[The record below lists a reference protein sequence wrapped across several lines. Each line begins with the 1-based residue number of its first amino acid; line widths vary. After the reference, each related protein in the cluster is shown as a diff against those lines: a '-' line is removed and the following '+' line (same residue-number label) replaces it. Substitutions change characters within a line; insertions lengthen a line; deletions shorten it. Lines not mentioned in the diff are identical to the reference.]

1 MTSLH
6 VYFHNRDQAAFQR
19 QLAVAL
25 PTDVNARDW
34 LGRTVLHLACSALD
48 PAATEYARML
58 LAHSGISPN
67 LQDVESHWTPLHR
80 ALYNGNLSTA
90 VLLLQRSDVDTT
102 LKDSE
107 GYRAFDLY
115 NTTVEDTMPNKR
127 DTTGGFELYTWGT
140 NRHVYHLTNASL
152 GHGDTDDR
160 IHPEQVVLGHCYA
173 PEGSEE
179 ARDKIAF
186 KLQPALA
193 RDVQMSRLHTVV
205 ITDESHAKIHACG
218 FASTG
223 RLGHGGGQHTQP
235 SLSPI
240 VQLPFENKVTAI
252 ALGQD
257 HTLALTSHG
266 AVFSWGFGRFSQLGY
281 DVPAP
286 HVQNTPRVISGPLK
300 RERVRG
306 IAACKSASACWT
318 DTVLFTWGK
327 NNGQLGYDKSASPIQ
342 PIPRIVTKVTRPVI
356 SVALND
362 NAMACLLMTQDVV
375 LLFNDAH
382 SRVTFPSPTRL
393 PSDFLAYRP
402 PQAAR
407 AITTARIF
415 CNENMFAT
423 VSSAGEIFT
432 FNVTTPPTSSERH
445 LPIQPQRVW
454 TLRKQWSAVHDAALA
469 GEGSLVICT
478 ESGHVFVRS
487 RSSGSKAPRFSRVNG
502 LQRVVAVRASDTG
515 ALAALR
521 EPYRPPGVTP
531 WGKTLTEDIARS
543 RPFISFT
550 HIDHEPK
557 LRVHRDEA
565 SSGPKVWEE
574 EDEKDSSGEK
584 ERLVDLPRSRPYVSI
599 THAEKVRWDL
609 EEKPGG
615 SSMTPATEIPSGL
628 TGFEDED
635 EGDSGAEAEALARDS
650 WEIHRLWDVLAQNQ
664 TARKR
669 RLGSHGHEVS
679 MTSKLPNGADLVL
692 RVQGSTELNVHRTV
706 LSARCALLA
715 RVLGGFGSLYDRESG
730 VSLKL
735 HPAPNPKN
743 DSGPPRTTS
752 EAPRLA
758 IASVHAFSV
767 LVLVHYL
774 YTDALLAV
782 GDPRLAS
789 TTAEAFSR
797 GRVSPAQ
804 VVRELRSLARVL
816 HLECL
821 ADALLG
827 TVRREPS
834 PSLNTD
840 FGAIFDA
847 SMSATPPDVVLRLAD
862 RDVLSHSFVLRARS
876 PFFEVFFADEDWT
889 TDRWEADGTLRVN
902 LRHLEWRSMQY
913 VLRFMCCGEEE
924 EMFEK
929 LDFIETVDQL
939 LDLLLDVMSAAN
951 ELLLD
956 RLLLICSS
964 ILVKYITIN
973 NISAVYMEAASLHC
987 EQLMDSLHQ
996 YMSVN
1001 METLLEAR
1009 LLDDLPPRLVR
1020 QLSSAVRGFQAA
1032 KSPFSRMQFPVNLA
1046 AAVHAHHEWI
1056 AKQDIPGP
1064 IVRSQPKSQPK
1075 PSPKAS
1081 RKSSL
1086 PTSPGS
1092 KPTLPRT
1099 PLLSNTG
1106 EDLFAMDEALVP
1118 PLNLDSTASTSE
1130 LGQTPKAGPWKGK
1143 STTTKVD
1150 MKTILAEAEEMQA
1163 ASRPTQL
1170 PTAGALTPVQRQRS
1184 GDRLRVSFSL
1194 SKTPDSP
1201 NSGSLNTSRATP
1213 TPAWRI
1219 PAHGPHSRDP
1229 SSYPPDHGRAAK
1241 TPPSPA
1247 RTLAR
1252 TSSVGTQAAPMSQL
1266 SGTPMAMQ
1274 RSRSSQSSPG
1284 LSTLAPPNRPG
1295 LGPVISPSKSKAG
1308 PTPPRQAAYVK
1319 RGRCR
1324 LRSPVERQS
1333 STGAPVSFAE
1343 IQQLQSRPTQVAN
1356 ERRSLKD
1363 IQAEEAELQA
1373 EVEFMKWWTAE
1384 EERIRL
1390 ENEAVAASLLAQS
1403 NQSRHQRKG
1412 RRGKTQANAPL
1423 ADGGAPASS
1432 PSSRGPKTPRG
1443 GGEGKRR
1450 TPQRVPSD
1458 GKSATGPS

>member
-25 PTDVNARDW
+25 TDVNARDR

-58 LAHSGISPN
+58 LAHPGISAN
-67 LQDVESHWTPLHR
+67 LQDMESHWTPLHR
-80 ALYNGNLSTA
+80 ALYNGNLSA
-90 VLLLQRSDVDTT
+90 AILLLQRSDVDTT

-107 GYRAFDLY
+107 GYRAFDVY

-127 DTTGGFELYTWGT
+127 DTSGGFELYTWGT
-140 NRHVYHLTNASL
+140 NRNASL

-160 IHPEQVVLGHCYA
+160 IHPEQVVLGQYNVSD
-173 PEGSEE
+173 GSER
-179 ARDKIAF
+179 AQDTITF
-186 KLQPALA
+186 KLQPALV

-205 ITDESHAKIHACG
+205 ISNESHAKIHACG

-223 RLGHGGGQHTQP
+223 RLGHSGGQHTQP

-240 VQLPFENKVTAI
+240 IQLAPENKVTAV

-266 AVFSWGFGRFSQLGY
+266 AVFSWGLGRFSQLGY

-286 HVQNTPRVISGPLK
+286 HVQATPRVIGGPLK

-318 DTVLFTWGK
+318 DAVLFTWGK

-342 PIPRIVTKVTRPVI
+342 PIPRIVTKVTKPVI

-362 NAMACLLMTQDVV
+362 NAMACHLVTQDVI

-382 SRVTFPSPTRL
+382 SRVTFPSPARL

-407 AITTARIF
+407 TITTARIF
-415 CNENMFAT
+415 CNGSTFAT

-432 FNVTTPPTSSERH
+432 FNVPTPPSPNERP

-469 GEGSLVICT
+469 GEGSLIICT

-487 RSSGSKAPRFSRVNG
+487 RSSGSKAPRFSRVAG

-521 EPYRPPGVTP
+521 EPYRPPRH
-531 WGKTLTEDIARS
+531 EDLR
-543 RPFISFT
+543 R
-550 HIDHEPK
+550 EPK
-557 LRVHRDEA
+557 LRSSPMSWVHEM
-565 SSGPKVWEE
+565 SSGPRAWEE
-574 EDEKDSSGEK
+574 EDEGDSSGET
-584 ERLVDLPRSRPYVSI
+584 ETLVDLPRSRPYFS
-599 THAEKVRWDL
+599 
-609 EEKPGG
+609 KPGS
-615 SSMTPATEIPSGL
+615 SSMIPVTEIPSGL
-628 TGFEDED
+628 TALEDED
-635 EGDSGAEAEALARDS
+635 EGDSSAETEALARDS
-650 WEIHRLWDVLAQNQ
+650 QEIHRLWNILAQNRSCAEAA
-664 TARKR
+664 ARLCVRDEAPRNFSCHK
-669 RLGSHGHEVS
+669 V
-679 MTSKLPNGADLVL
+679 
-692 RVQGSTELNVHRTV
+692 V

-735 HPAPNPKN
+735 LPAPRSP
-743 DSGPPRTTS
+743 G

-758 IASVHAFSV
+758 IAGVHAFSV

-782 GDPRLAS
+782 SDPRLTSS
-789 TTAEAFSR
+789 TVEAFTR
-797 GRVSPAQ
+797 GRVSPTQ
-804 VVRELRSLARVL
+804 VMRDLRSLARVL
-816 HLECL
+816 HLEYL

-827 TVRREPS
+827 TVRREPE
-834 PSLNTD
+834 PSLNAD
-840 FGAIFDA
+840 FRTIFDA
-847 SMSATPPDVVLRLAD
+847 PMSATPSDVVIQLAD

-876 PFFEVFFADEDWT
+876 PDWT
-889 TDRWEADGTLRVN
+889 ADRWEADGTLRVD

-913 VLRFMCCGEEE
+913 VLRFMCCGEEA
-924 EMFEK
+924 EMFER

-939 LDLLLDVMSAAN
+939 LDLLFDVMSAAN

-964 ILVKYITIN
+964 ILVKYVTIN
-973 NISAVYMEAASLHC
+973 NISSIYMEAASLHC
-987 EQLMDSLHQ
+987 EPLMGSLHQ

-1020 QLSSAVRGFQAA
+1020 QLASAVRGYQAA
-1032 KSPFSRMQFPVNLA
+1032 KSPFSRMQLPVNLA
-1046 AAVHAHHEWI
+1046 AAVHAHHDWLAE
-1056 AKQDIPGP
+1056 QDIPGP
-1064 IVRSQPKSQPK
+1064 IVRSQPRSQLK
-1075 PSPKAS
+1075 LSPKAS
-1081 RKSSL
+1081 RKPSL
-1086 PTSPGS
+1086 PTSLGS

-1118 PLNLDSTASTSE
+1118 PLNLEATASTDE
-1130 LGQTPKAGPWKGK
+1130 LGDTPKAGPWKGK
-1143 STTTKVD
+1143 STTPKVD
-1150 MKTILAEAEEMQA
+1150 MKAILAEAEEMQA
-1163 ASRPTQL
+1163 ASRTQPPVVGL
-1170 PTAGALTPVQRQRS
+1170 PTAVQRQRS
-1184 GDRLRVSFSL
+1184 GDHLRVSFSL

-1201 NSGSLNTSRATP
+1201 HSSPLNTSRATP

-1219 PAHGPHSRDP
+1219 PAHPQSGEP
-1229 SSYPPDHGRAAK
+1229 SSYPPPGHGRGAKIPQPPAHTSARTPPVGTLAAPDK
-1241 TPPSPA
+1241 TPPSP
-1247 RTLAR
+1247 L
-1252 TSSVGTQAAPMSQL
+1252 SGAPMI
-1266 SGTPMAMQ
+1266 MQ
-1274 RSRSSQSSPG
+1274 KSRSSQGSPG
-1284 LSTLAPPNRPG
+1284 SSTLVPPNRPG
-1295 LGPVISPSKSKAG
+1295 LGPVINPSKSKAG
-1308 PTPPRQAAYVK
+1308 PTTPRQAAGKAWTLPSAEPVS
-1319 RGRCR
+1319 
-1324 LRSPVERQS
+1324 RSS
-1333 STGAPVSFAE
+1333 STGAPISFTE
-1343 IQQLQSRPTQVAN
+1343 IQQLQSRPAQAAN
-1356 ERRSLKD
+1356 ERRSLRD
-1363 IQAEEAELQA
+1363 IQTEEAELQA
-1373 EVEFMKWWTAE
+1373 EADFMKWWTAE

-1390 ENEAVAASLLAQS
+1390 ENEAVAASLLTQS
-1403 NQSRHQRKG
+1403 NQPRHQRQRYNKG
-1412 RRGKTQANAPL
+1412 KRGKTPANAPP
-1423 ADGGAPASS
+1423 ADGGATA
-1432 PSSRGPKTPRG
+1432 SSRGQKAPRG
-1443 GGEGKRR
+1443 GGGEVKRR
-1450 TPQRVPSD
+1450 TP
-1458 GKSATGPS
+1458 

>member
-90 VLLLQRSDVDTT
+90 ILLLLRSDVDTT

-115 NTTVEDTMPNKR
+115 NTTVEDTMPKKH
-127 DTTGGFELYTWGT
+127 DTTGGFELYTWGA
-140 NRHVYHLTNASL
+140 NRHVYHLTYWVPNQNASL

-160 IHPEQVVLGHCYA
+160 IHPEQVVIGQWDTS
-173 PEGSEE
+173 EGSEE
-179 ARDKIAF
+179 ARDTINF
-186 KLQPALA
+186 RLQPALA
-193 RDVQMSRLHTVV
+193 RDVRLSRLHTVV
-205 ITDESHAKIHACG
+205 ITDEPHPKIHACG
-218 FASTG
+218 FAIIQSSR

-240 VQLPFENKVTAI
+240 VQLPFENKVTAV

-266 AVFSWGFGRFSQLGY
+266 AVFSWGFSRFSQLGY

-286 HVQNTPRVISGPLK
+286 HVQTTPRVIGGPLK
-300 RERVRG
+300 RERARG

-342 PIPRIVTKVTRPVI
+342 PIPRIVTKVTKPVI

-362 NAMACLLMTQDVV
+362 NAMACLLVTQDVV

-423 VSSAGEIFT
+423 ISSAGEIFT
-432 FNVTTPPTSSERH
+432 FNVPTLLPPSERP

-469 GEGSLVICT
+469 GESSLIICT

-502 LQRVVAVRASDTG
+502 LHRVVAVRASDTG

-521 EPYRPPGVTP
+521 EPYRPPG
-531 WGKTLTEDIARS
+531 
-543 RPFISFT
+543 
-550 HIDHEPK
+550 
-557 LRVHRDEA
+557 LRVHETT
-565 SSGPKVWEE
+565 SGPKAWEE
-574 EDEKDSSGEK
+574 EDGRDPSGEK
-584 ERLVDLPRSRPYVSI
+584 ETLVDLPRSRSHFSV
-599 THAEKVRWDL
+599 THTEKVRWDL
-609 EEKPGG
+609 EEKPG
-615 SSMTPATEIPSGL
+615 SSSVIPAAEIPSGL
-628 TGFEDED
+628 TALEDED
-635 EGDSGAEAEALARDS
+635 EGDSSAEAEALARDS
-650 WEIHRLWDVLAQNQ
+650 QEIHRLWAVLAQNR
-664 TARKR
+664 TARKQR
-669 RLGSHGHEVS
+669 PGSLGHGVS
-679 MTSKLPNGADLVL
+679 ATSKLPNGADLVL

-706 LSARCALLA
+706 LSARCAVLA
-715 RVLGGFGSLYDRESG
+715 RVLSGFGSLYDRESG

-735 HPAPNPKN
+735 LPGPSPK
-743 DSGPPRTTS
+743 SGAGPPRTAG

-758 IASVHAFSV
+758 VAGVHAFSV

-774 YTDALLAV
+774 YTDALLAI
-782 GDPRLAS
+782 GDPRLAG

-834 PSLNTD
+834 PSLNAD
-840 FGAIFDA
+840 FRAIFDA
-847 SMSATPPDVVLRLAD
+847 PMSATPPDVVLRLAD
-862 RDVLSHSFVLRARS
+862 RDVLSHSFILRARS

-889 TDRWEADGTLRVN
+889 VDRWEADGALRVD

-913 VLRFMCCGEEE
+913 VLRFMCCGEEA
-924 EMFEK
+924 EMFER
-929 LDFIETVDQL
+929 LADFIETVDQL
-939 LDLLLDVMSAAN
+939 LDLLFDVMSAAN

-956 RLLLICSS
+956 QLLLICSS
-964 ILVKYITIN
+964 ILVKYVTIN
-973 NISAVYMEAASLHC
+973 NISAVYVEAASLHC

-1020 QLSSAVRGFQAA
+1020 ELSSAVRGYHAV
-1032 KSPFSRMQFPVNLA
+1032 KSPFSRMELPVNLA

-1056 AKQDIPGP
+1056 AEQDIPGP
-1064 IVRSQPKSQPK
+1064 IVRSQSKSQPK
-1075 PSPKAS
+1075 LSPKAS
-1081 RKSSL
+1081 RKPSL

-1099 PLLSNTG
+1099 PLLSNPG

-1118 PLNLDSTASTSE
+1118 PLNLDATASTDE
-1130 LGQTPKAGPWKGK
+1130 LGPTPKVGPWKGK
-1143 STTTKVD
+1143 STTPKID
-1150 MKTILAEAEEMQA
+1150 MKKILAEAEEMQA
-1163 ASRPTQL
+1163 ASRSQPSV
-1170 PTAGALTPVQRQRS
+1170 AGVPASVQRQRS

-1201 NSGSLNTSRATP
+1201 HSSPLNTSRATP
-1213 TPAWRI
+1213 TGTPAWRI
-1219 PAHGPHSRDP
+1219 PAHPHSGEP
-1229 SSYPPDHGRAAK
+1229 STYPPGHARAAK

-1252 TSSVGTQAAPMSQL
+1252 TPPASTQAAPPSQL
-1266 SGTPMAMQ
+1266 SGSPMVMQ
-1274 RSRSSQSSPG
+1274 RSRSSPG
-1284 LSTLAPPNRPG
+1284 SSTLAPPNRPG

-1308 PTPPRQAAYVK
+1308 PTAPRQAAGKAWTVP
-1319 RGRCR
+1319 
-1324 LRSPVERQS
+1324 SVEPVSRQS
-1333 STGAPVSFAE
+1333 SSGAPVSFAE
-1343 IQQLQSRPTQVAN
+1343 IQQLQSRPAQTAN
-1356 ERRSLKD
+1356 ELRSLRD

-1373 EVEFMKWWTAE
+1373 EAEFMKWWTAE

-1403 NQSRHQRKG
+1403 NQPRHQRKS
-1412 RRGKTQANAPL
+1412 RRGKTPANAPP

-1432 PSSRGPKTPRG
+1432 SRGQKAPRG

-1450 TPQRVPSD
+1450 TPQRATSD
-1458 GKSATGPS
+1458 GKSASGRS

>member
-58 LAHSGISPN
+58 LSHSGISPN

-90 VLLLQRSDVDTT
+90 ILLLLRSDVDTT

-115 NTTVEDTMPNKR
+115 NTTVEDTMPRKH
-127 DTTGGFELYTWGT
+127 DTTGGFELYTWGA
-140 NRHVYHLTNASL
+140 NRHVYHLTYWVPNQNASL

-160 IHPEQVVLGHCYA
+160 IHPEQVVLGQCDTS
-173 PEGSEE
+173 EGSEE
-179 ARDKIAF
+179 ARDTINF
-186 KLQPALA
+186 RLQPALA
-193 RDVQMSRLHTVV
+193 RDVRLSRLHTVV
-205 ITDESHAKIHACG
+205 ITNEPHAKIHACG

-240 VQLPFENKVTAI
+240 IQPPFENKVTAV

-266 AVFSWGFGRFSQLGY
+266 AVFSWGLSRFSQLGY

-286 HVQNTPRVISGPLK
+286 HVQTTPRVIGGPLK
-300 RERVRG
+300 RERARG

-342 PIPRIVTKVTRPVI
+342 PIPRIVTKVTKPVI

-362 NAMACLLMTQDVV
+362 NAMACLLVTRDVI

-382 SRVTFPSPTRL
+382 SRVTFPSPTRP

-415 CNENMFAT
+415 CNENTFAT
-423 VSSAGEIFT
+423 ISSAGEIFT
-432 FNVTTPPTSSERH
+432 FNVPTLLPPTSERP
-445 LPIQPQRVW
+445 LPIQPQRIW

-469 GEGSLVICT
+469 GESSLIICT

-502 LQRVVAVRASDTG
+502 LHRIVAVRASDTG

-521 EPYRPPGVTP
+521 EPYRPPRVTP
-531 WGKTLTEDIARS
+531 SGNTLTEDIARS

-550 HIDHEPK
+550 HIEHEPK
-557 LRVHRDEA
+557 LRVHETT
-565 SSGPKVWEE
+565 SGPKAGEE
-574 EDEKDSSGEK
+574 EDERDPSREK
-584 ERLVDLPRSRPYVSI
+584 ETLVDLPRSRSYFPV

-609 EEKPGG
+609 EEKPG
-615 SSMTPATEIPSGL
+615 SSSVIPSTEIPSGL
-628 TGFEDED
+628 TALEDED
-635 EGDSGAEAEALARDS
+635 EGDSSAEAEALARDS
-650 WEIHRLWDVLAQNQ
+650 QEIHRLWAVLAQNR
-664 TARKR
+664 TARNR
-669 RLGSHGHEVS
+669 RPGSLRHGVS
-679 MTSKLPNGADLVL
+679 VTSKLPNGADLVL

-735 HPAPNPKN
+735 LPGPSPK
-743 DSGPPRTTS
+743 SGAGPPRTAG

-758 IASVHAFSV
+758 IAGVHAFSV

-774 YTDALLAV
+774 YTDALLAI

-834 PSLNTD
+834 PSLNAD
-840 FGAIFDA
+840 FRAIFDA
-847 SMSATPPDVVLRLAD
+847 PMSATPPDIVLGLAD
-862 RDVLSHSFVLRARS
+862 HDVLSHSFILRARS

-889 TDRWEADGTLRVN
+889 VDRWEADGTLRVD

-913 VLRFMCCGEEE
+913 VLRFVCCGEEV
-924 EMFEK
+924 EMFER

-939 LDLLLDVMSAAN
+939 LDLLFDVMSAAN

-964 ILVKYITIN
+964 ILVKYVTIN

-1020 QLSSAVRGFQAA
+1020 QLSSAVRGYQAV
-1032 KSPFSRMQFPVNLA
+1032 KSPFSRMQLPVNLA

-1056 AKQDIPGP
+1056 AEQDIPGP
-1064 IVRSQPKSQPK
+1064 IVRSQSRSQPK
-1075 PSPKAS
+1075 LSPKAS
-1081 RKSSL
+1081 RKPSL

-1092 KPTLPRT
+1092 RPTLPRT
-1099 PLLSNTG
+1099 PLLSNPG

-1118 PLNLDSTASTSE
+1118 PLNLDATASTDE
-1130 LGQTPKAGPWKGK
+1130 LGPIPKVGPWKGK
-1143 STTTKVD
+1143 STTPKID
-1150 MKTILAEAEEMQA
+1150 MKKILAEAEEMQA
-1163 ASRPTQL
+1163 ASRSQP
-1170 PTAGALTPVQRQRS
+1170 PVAGVPASVQRQRS

-1201 NSGSLNTSRATP
+1201 HSSPLSTSRATP
-1213 TPAWRI
+1213 TGTPAWRTS
-1219 PAHGPHSRDP
+1219 AHPHSGEP
-1229 SSYPPDHGRAAK
+1229 SSYPPRHARAAK

-1252 TSSVGTQAAPMSQL
+1252 TPPASTQAAPPSQL
-1266 SGTPMAMQ
+1266 SGSPMAMQ
-1274 RSRSSQSSPG
+1274 RSRSSPG
-1284 LSTLAPPNRPG
+1284 SSTLAPPNRPS
-1295 LGPVISPSKSKAG
+1295 LGPVISPSKSKTG
-1308 PTPPRQAAYVK
+1308 PTAPRQAAGK
-1319 RGRCR
+1319 AWT
-1324 LRSPVERQS
+1324 LPSAEPVSRQS
-1333 STGAPVSFAE
+1333 SSGAPVSFAE
-1343 IQQLQSRPTQVAN
+1343 IQQLQSRPAQAAN
-1356 ERRSLKD
+1356 ELRSLRD

-1373 EVEFMKWWTAE
+1373 EAEFMKWWTAE

-1403 NQSRHQRKG
+1403 KQPRHQRKG
-1412 RRGKTQANAPL
+1412 RRGKTPANTPL
-1423 ADGGAPASS
+1423 ADGGAPTSS
-1432 PSSRGPKTPRG
+1432 TRVQKAPRG

-1450 TPQRVPSD
+1450 TPQRATSD
-1458 GKSATGPS
+1458 GKSASGRC

>member
-90 VLLLQRSDVDTT
+90 ILLLLRSDVDTT

-115 NTTVEDTMPNKR
+115 NTTVEDTMPRKHG
-127 DTTGGFELYTWGT
+127 TTGGFELYTWGA
-140 NRHVYHLTNASL
+140 NRNASL

-160 IHPEQVVLGHCYA
+160 IHPEQVVLGQCDTS
-173 PEGSEE
+173 EGSDK
-179 ARDKIAF
+179 ARDTINF
-186 KLQPALA
+186 RLQPALA
-193 RDVQMSRLHTVV
+193 RDVRLSRLHTVV
-205 ITDESHAKIHACG
+205 ITDEPHAKIHACG

-240 VQLPFENKVTAI
+240 VQLSFENKVTAV

-266 AVFSWGFGRFSQLGY
+266 AVFSWGLSRFSQLGY

-286 HVQNTPRVISGPLK
+286 HVQTTPRIIGGPLK
-300 RERVRG
+300 RERARG

-342 PIPRIVTKVTRPVI
+342 PIPRIVTKVTKPVI

-362 NAMACLLMTQDVV
+362 NAMACLLVTQDVV
-375 LLFNDAH
+375 LLFNDAY
-382 SRVTFPSPTRL
+382 SRVTFPSPTRP

-415 CNENMFAT
+415 CNENTFAT
-423 VSSAGEIFT
+423 ISSAGEIFT
-432 FNVTTPPTSSERH
+432 FNVPTLLPPSERP

-469 GEGSLVICT
+469 GDSSLIICT

-502 LQRVVAVRASDTG
+502 LHRVVAVRASDTG

-531 WGKTLTEDIARS
+531 SGNTLTEDIARS

-550 HIDHEPK
+550 RIEHEPT
-557 LRVHRDEA
+557 LRVRETT
-565 SSGPKVWEE
+565 SGPKAWEE
-574 EDEKDSSGEK
+574 EDGRDSSGEK
-584 ERLVDLPRSRPYVSI
+584 ETLVDLPRSRSHFSV

-609 EEKPGG
+609 EEKPE
-615 SSMTPATEIPSGL
+615 SSSVIPATEIPSGL
-628 TGFEDED
+628 TALEDED
-635 EGDSGAEAEALARDS
+635 EGDSSAEAEALARDS
-650 WEIHRLWDVLAQNQ
+650 QEIHRLWAFLAQNQ
-664 TARKR
+664 TAQKR
-669 RLGSHGHEVS
+669 RPGSLGHGVS
-679 MTSKLPNGADLVL
+679 VTKP
-692 RVQGSTELNVHRTV
+692 V
-706 LSARCALLA
+706 LSARCAVLA

-730 VSLKL
+730 LSLKL
-735 HPAPNPKN
+735 LPGPSPK
-743 DSGPPRTTS
+743 SGAGPPRAVS
-752 EAPRLA
+752 EAPRLGVA
-758 IASVHAFSV
+758 GVHAFSV

-774 YTDALLAV
+774 YTDALLAI
-782 GDPRLAS
+782 GDPRLAG

-834 PSLNTD
+834 PSLNAD
-840 FGAIFDA
+840 FRAIFDA
-847 SMSATPPDVVLRLAD
+847 PMSATPDIVLRLAD

-889 TDRWEADGTLRVN
+889 ADRWEADGTLRVD

-913 VLRFMCCGEEE
+913 VLRFMCCGEEA
-924 EMFEK
+924 EMFER

-939 LDLLLDVMSAAN
+939 LDLLFDVMSAAN

-964 ILVKYITIN
+964 ILVKYVTIN

-1020 QLSSAVRGFQAA
+1020 QLSNAVRGYQAV
-1032 KSPFSRMQFPVNLA
+1032 KSPFSRMQLPVNLA
-1046 AAVHAHHEWI
+1046 AAVHAHHEWL
-1056 AKQDIPGP
+1056 AEQDIPGP
-1064 IVRSQPKSQPK
+1064 IVRSQSRSQPK
-1075 PSPKAS
+1075 LSPKAS
-1081 RKSSL
+1081 RKLSL

-1099 PLLSNTG
+1099 PLLSNPG

-1118 PLNLDSTASTSE
+1118 PLNLDATASTDE
-1130 LGQTPKAGPWKGK
+1130 LGPIPKVGPWKGK
-1143 STTTKVD
+1143 STTPKID
-1150 MKTILAEAEEMQA
+1150 MKKILAEAEEMQA
-1163 ASRPTQL
+1163 ASRSQP
-1170 PTAGALTPVQRQRS
+1170 PMAGVPASVQRQRS

-1201 NSGSLNTSRATP
+1201 HSSPLNTSRATP
-1213 TPAWRI
+1213 TGTPAWRI
-1219 PAHGPHSRDP
+1219 SAHPHSGEP
-1229 SSYPPDHGRAAK
+1229 SSYPPGQARAAI

-1247 RTLAR
+1247 RTSAR
-1252 TSSVGTQAAPMSQL
+1252 TPPASTQATPPSQL
-1266 SGTPMAMQ
+1266 SRSPMVMQ
-1274 RSRSSQSSPG
+1274 RSRSSPG
-1284 LSTLAPPNRPG
+1284 SSTLVPPNRPG

-1308 PTPPRQAAYVK
+1308 PTAPRHAAGK
-1319 RGRCR
+1319 AWT
-1324 LRSPVERQS
+1324 LPSAEPVSRQS
-1333 STGAPVSFAE
+1333 SSGAPVSFAE
-1343 IQQLQSRPTQVAN
+1343 IQQLQSRPAQAAN
-1356 ERRSLKD
+1356 ELRSLRD

-1373 EVEFMKWWTAE
+1373 EAEFMKWWTAE

-1390 ENEAVAASLLAQS
+1390 ENEACRRP
-1403 NQSRHQRKG
+1403 RHQRRG
-1412 RRGKTQANAPL
+1412 RRGKTPANAQP
-1423 ADGGAPASS
+1423 ADGGVPASS
-1432 PSSRGPKTPRG
+1432 SRGQKALRG

-1450 TPQRVPSD
+1450 TPQRATSD
-1458 GKSATGPS
+1458 GKSRS